1 MRGVPSPARFIPE
14 GLLHLLERPVGQ
26 VPILDA
32 LRALAVT
39 LVICDHTFAWW
50 RDLTGRD
57 LAIGKLPMFYYGWT
71 GVDLFFI
78 LSGYLIGRQIWRESV
93 QTGTVQVTRFIIRRG
108 LRIWPLYFF
117 FAIVAPLYRGTPPQ
131 VSDWLFFS
139 NYVHGAVEGGWS
151 LSTEEQFYILFPIVV
166 VIALYM
172 KFPSKSLLG
181 LILLIIGVVQLS
193 RWHTAT
199 YLLSLNVPKED
210 IKQGLLYSAGHLRC
224 ESLLVGVLLALI
236 ETLWPKGLIP
246 LRSFAG
252 GLAGFGL
259 IVGGILAAIA
269 VRTINPLIFWTLSL
283 SIFYGTVT
291 LSLILLRD
299 TWIVRNRLVQ
309 SRGVYQIS
317 RLSFGMYLWQFF
329 VIKSLLKYAGPSL
342 ILVFGNGHFAFLIA
356 LLFGMSAAAFASAIT
371 FIIIEQPFLE
381 MRERLFVL
389 NVKDRIAPTRERV
402 GANAGS
408 S

>member
-1 MRGVPSPARFIPE
+1 MRGVPSPTRFISE
-14 GLLHLLERPVGQ
+14 GFLHLLERPAGQ

-93 QTGTVQVTRFIIRRG
+93 QTGTVQVTRFILRRG

-117 FAIVAPLYRGTPPQ
+117 FAIFAPLYRGTSLQ

-139 NYVHGAVEGGWS
+139 NYVNGAVEGGWS
-151 LSTEEQFYILFPIVV
+151 LSTEEQFYILFPILV
-166 VIALYM
+166 VISLYV
-172 KFPSKSLLG
+172 KFPVKSLLALNLIVIG
-181 LILLIIGVVQLS
+181 LVELS
-193 RWHTAT
+193 RWHTVD
-199 YLLSLNVPKED
+199 YLLSLNLPKEE

-224 ESLLVGVLLALI
+224 ESLLIGVLLALV
-236 ETLWPKGLIP
+236 ETLWPNRLIT
-246 LRSFAG
+246 LRSYAG
-252 GLAGFGL
+252 GLAAFGL

-269 VRTINPLIFWTLSL
+269 IRTLNPLIFWTLSL
-283 SIFYGTVT
+283 SMFYGVLT
-291 LSLILLRD
+291 LSLILLQD
-299 TWIVRNRLVQ
+299 TWVVCNSVVQ

-329 VIKSLLKYAGPSL
+329 VIKSLLKYAGSPI
-342 ILVFGNGHFAFLIA
+342 ILVLGNGHVAFLIT
-356 LLFGMSAAAFASAIT
+356 LLFGLLATAFVSAIT
-371 FIIIEQPFLE
+371 FIIIEQPFLDV
-381 MRERLFVL
+381 RERFFLLSAKV
-389 NVKDRIAPTRERV
+389 RIAPTREGV